1 MAQLYG
7 AAEQPSWEAAGLGS
21 IPLLL
26 ITVCECTGKL
36 IPTEDHIESYSQIS
50 ILLGFQLSLG
60 PLGPPPCL
68 HNFPARREYMKNF
81 SASLWHSFTSR
92 ASSPITFLAG
102 LQLTPTKNEILGQQ
116 SHRFSSFLQ
125 PAKPQV
131 HTHTHTHACA
141 KWSQSFQASKCSF
154 SWPAP
159 HFPGSLSW
167 QRARSSSG
175 RGGHTPLLLLSKI
188 QQVFKNKSFCLSSA
202 VGQFAVL

>member
-131 HTHTHTHACA
+131 HTHTHTRLCQME
-141 KWSQSFQASKCSF
+141 SVLSGIEVLVFMAS
-154 SWPAP
+154 PT
-159 HFPGSLSW
+159 LSW
-167 QRARSSSG
+167 LIELAEGTEQLRAR
-175 RGGHTPLLLLSKI
+175 RPHTPAALV
-188 QQVFKNKSFCLSSA
+188 QNPAGFQE
-202 VGQFAVL
+202 

>member
-131 HTHTHTHACA
+131 HTHTHTLVPNGVSPFRHRSARFHG
-141 KWSQSFQASKCSF
+141 Q
-154 SWPAP
+154 P
-159 HFPGSLSW
+159 HTFL
-167 QRARSSSG
+167 A
-175 RGGHTPLLLLSKI
+175 H
-188 QQVFKNKSFCLSSA
+188 
-202 VGQFAVL
+202 